1 MNVLR
6 RISAWFDNID
16 YDRTHD
22 IDFRDDFDPSEPRVP
37 AGSPGGGQWTAG
49 GGVAAP
55 ASPALTKYAGPV
67 GAKFKKLVDAHFS
80 ELTNSTATPEQVKA
94 KVDQLSA
101 QMKAEAGKF
110 KSSNVAGY
118 INQLIDHLEVTH
130 GYPEGSLGK
139 AVKLKGEAG
148 VKIVPPTDEEIQKM
162 AVAAGAPDIPA
173 VPEPEPAE
181 PAAAPTASFT
191 PQNASTTQGQEAVGK
206 IAEIVGNKWSNEE
219 KIAWITALG
228 VDIPS
233 HDVGAQAALQG
244 EIDKL
249 KGNVPVA
256 SGNSPQVP
264 AASGT
269 PPEPDTNS
277 QKKVFNVLTGPL
289 PDDQKIAA
297 IEAMKANYTHQPNID
312 YAQQAIT
319 LLKADQQNKQIAY
332 PATPPGAQAKPAEP
346 KPAMGMTPEEEQ
358 ALLDALPKPNPFKPT
373 TQGQVWQIASDPT
386 LSVEGKTAQIEQMKA
401 GYALSDDQEY
411 ADKTIAALKGEAPA
425 AAPAIPTVPPTSP
438 PTGNPVGP
446 HYMDKLLTPVEQTWL
461 ENALPIPDNADQE
474 PNDMWAAAYEPNDTA
489 AQKIS
494 KIAKLINATPN
505 VDYKDYGQSL
515 IDFLKGGAAPATTP
529 TPAANPTAIPDIPP
543 DLQGPGSAAAYN
555 FHQMATN
562 GMNTAAQLQDYV
574 DANFVPGGDTHTWAE
589 TVIAAKKA
597 QEGGAAGPDLNK
609 YMTGPG
615 EQAALEKA
623 IPMPGGPQAEQDLW
637 ETAAMKGWTAASK
650 IKQLE
655 ADMTKGGIA
664 EAGTSPQSKQTNA
677 YAQTLIDFL
686 KGYDSSKTDDPDA
699 SAATG
704 PEPDVVPAVAI
715 SEPVGM
721 LKGSTYAM
729 GAYQIAIG
737 TEDPKTKAEK
747 ITKMVIKAVQAGTL
761 KENSPAYNHA
771 LGMAVTLNQQASGQT
786 PAAPTPPV
794 SLTKNWPLPSNSPQQ
809 SLFTHV
815 QQAATPLEQHQLLN
829 NIATSI
835 ASPELKNYAKAL
847 KAALGPDPAAA
858 TPTAPAIPKYAG
870 SPTSAQGSVWTIA
883 TNPYIEHSEKIA
895 QIQAKS
901 FSQPDNLKYQ
911 STVLAALNA
920 GAGKTSAVPTKK
932 PPEPPPANLTPPDT
946 GYSQTNMFAIANKPE
961 TAPDAMN
968 NEEKIAAITK
978 LLATSPGS
986 PGGKAETYANKMIT
1000 ALGGKPTTKAEA
1012 TAAHAPAA
1020 TPTPAAT
1027 PKATPSASTS
1037 STVASSTAGV
1047 PASKATK
1054 KAPHF
1059 QTDAKHT
1066 YEDAFGNELKSRE
1079 VVDTKKIPDALLDTV
1094 TNAYGDDP
1102 DDAMTYQV
1110 DEAMMKAGQMN
1121 WASFNSKQQAALTKY
1136 KGAFYDP
1143 INDYLRGLVTTP
1155 QSGVKNA
1162 VAQIRAAM
1170 KTAVVPARTPVW
1182 RGLRATLKELTG
1194 FDDPEMAVGR
1204 VFVHRNFASVSRSKS
1219 TAKSF
1224 GEEVMMHINLPAGTP
1239 GVVLRD
1245 QNSFE
1250 REIVMP
1256 DHSVF
1261 RIDKCVK
1268 TGTGYKG
1275 NQYEIEVTL
1284 LGQQEGVGGA
1294 ATVA

>member
-37 AGSPGGGQWTAG
+37 AGSPGGGQWTSG

-67 GAKFKKLVDAHFS
+67 GAKFKKLVDAHFA

-118 INQLIDHLEVTH
+118 INQLIDHLEATH

-148 VKIVPPTDEEIQKM
+148 LKIVPPTDEEIQKM
-162 AVAAGAPDIPA
+162 AVAAGAPDIPV

-181 PAAAPTASFT
+181 PVPAPTASFT

-297 IEAMKANYTHQPNID
+297 IEAMIANYTHQPNID

-332 PATPPGAQAKPAEP
+332 PATPPGAQAKPAAP
-346 KPAMGMTPEEEQ
+346 NPAMGMTPEEEQ

-461 ENALPIPDNADQE
+461 ENALPIPDNSDQV
-474 PNDMWAAAYEPNDTA
+474 PNDMWARAYEPNDTA

-515 IDFLKGGAAPATTP
+515 ISFLKGETQAGAAAP
-529 TPAANPTAIPDIPP
+529 TPAAAP
-543 DLQGPGSAAAYN
+543 
-555 FHQMATN
+555 
-562 GMNTAAQLQDYV
+562 
-574 DANFVPGGDTHTWAE
+574 
-589 TVIAAKKA
+589 AKP
-597 QEGGAAGPDLNK
+597 AGPDLNK

-664 EAGTSPQSKQTNA
+664 EAGASPQSKQTNA

-686 KGYDSSKTDDPDA
+686 KGYDSSKANDPDA

-704 PEPDVVPAVAI
+704 PEPDIVPAVAI
-715 SEPVGM
+715 SEPVGQ
-721 LKGSTYAM
+721 LQNSTYAM
-729 GAYQIAIG
+729 GAYQLAIG
-737 TEDPKTKAEK
+737 PEDPKTKAEK

-761 KENSPAYNHA
+761 KENSIAYNHA
-771 LGMAVTLNQQASGQT
+771 LGMAVTLNQQATGQT

-858 TPTAPAIPKYAG
+858 TPAGPPIPKYAG

-901 FSQPDNLKYQ
+901 FMQPDNLKYQ
-911 STVLAALNA
+911 SAVLAALNA

-1012 TAAHAPAA
+1012 TAANAPAD

-1094 TNAYGDDP
+1094 TNAYGDNP

-1284 LGQQEGVGGA
+1284 LGQQEGVGAG

>member
-16 YDRTHD
+16 YDRTRD
-22 IDFRDDFDPSEPRVP
+22 IDFRDDFNPNEPRDP
-37 AGSPGGGQWTAG
+37 LGKWTVG
-49 GGVAAP
+49 GGVAP
-55 ASPALTKYAGPV
+55 KASPTLTKYAGPV

-148 VKIVPPTDEEIQKM
+148 VKIEPPTDEEIQKM
-162 AVAAGAPDIPA
+162 AAAAGGPEPVI
-173 VPEPEPAE
+173 PEPEPAE
-181 PAAAPTASFT
+181 PATASFN

-264 AASGT
+264 AASGV
-269 PPEPDTNS
+269 PPPDPQEKT
-277 QKKVFNVLTGPL
+277 QR
-289 PDDQKIAA
+289 KIADIVKGPGTEEEKLAA
-297 IEAMKANYTHQPNID
+297 INAMLLNMVHQPNID
-312 YAQQAIT
+312 YAKQAIT
-319 LLKADQQNKQIAY
+319 LLEADQQNKKIAY
-332 PATPPGAQAKPAEP
+332 PATPPGAQAKAAPAAPEP
-346 KPAMGMTPEEEQ
+346 TPAPFDV
-358 ALLDALPKPNPFKPT
+358 AALPTVAAGNWTLTKEF
-373 TQGQVWQIASDPT
+373 WDIANDKT
-386 LSVEGKTAQIEQMKA
+386 LSAEDRITKLKDKLGFKIGLGTLGKASNEA
-401 GYALSDDQEY
+401 NYANSLI
-411 ADKTIAALKGEAPA
+411 TALKATAPA
-425 AAPAIPTVPPTSP
+425 AAPAIPTVLPTSP

-461 ENALPIPDNADQE
+461 ENALPIPDNADQV
-474 PNDMWAAAYEPNDTA
+474 PNDMWARAYEPNDTA

-494 KIAKLINATPN
+494 KIAKLINATAN
-505 VDYKDYGQSL
+505 VDYKNYGQSL
-515 IDFLKGGAAPATTP
+515 ISFLKGETQPGAAAS
-529 TPAANPTAIPDIPP
+529 TPAKP
-543 DLQGPGSAAAYN
+543 
-555 FHQMATN
+555 
-562 GMNTAAQLQDYV
+562 
-574 DANFVPGGDTHTWAE
+574 
-589 TVIAAKKA
+589 
-597 QEGGAAGPDLNK
+597 AGPDLNK

-686 KGYDSSKTDDPDA
+686 KGYDSSKTDDPDT
-699 SAATG
+699 SAASG
-704 PEPDVVPAVAI
+704 AEPDVVPAVAI
-715 SEPVGM
+715 TSPVGNM
-721 LKGSTYAM
+721 AGSTYAM

-771 LGMAVTLNQQASGQT
+771 LGMAVTLNQQAAGQT
-786 PAAPTPPV
+786 PAAT
-794 SLTKNWPLPSNSPQQ
+794 
-809 SLFTHV
+809 
-815 QQAATPLEQHQLLN
+815 ATP
-829 NIATSI
+829 
-835 ASPELKNYAKAL
+835 
-847 KAALGPDPAAA
+847 AA
-858 TPTAPAIPKYAG
+858 
-870 SPTSAQGSVWTIA
+870 
-883 TNPYIEHSEKIA
+883 
-895 QIQAKS
+895 
-901 FSQPDNLKYQ
+901 
-911 STVLAALNA
+911 
-920 GAGKTSAVPTKK
+920 PTKK

-1094 TNAYGDDP
+1094 TNAYGDNP

-1155 QSGVKNA
+1155 QTGVKNA

-1275 NQYEIEVTL
+1275 NRYEIEVTL
-1284 LGQQEGVGGA
+1284 LGQQEGVGTG
-1294 ATVA
+1294 ATVT